1 MRNTSFFLVISYF
14 WFIFA
19 AYKINAEAMKSTQE
33 YVSMLKQ
40 HASELRE
47 QFGIK
52 AMRLFGSVAMGE
64 QKEGS
69 DIDLFVEMA
78 PDMYNIVA
86 AHQYLEDLLGCDVDL
101 IRNHRNIRP
110 FFLEQINK
118 YGITIF
124 SAA

>member
-1 MRNTSFFLVISYF
+1 
-14 WFIFA
+14 
-19 AYKINAEAMKSTQE
+19 MKSTQE

-40 HASELRE
+40 HASELKE
-47 QFGIK
+47 KFGIK
-52 AMRLFGSVAMGE
+52 AMRLFGSVAVGE

-78 PDMYNIVA
+78 PNMYNIVA
-86 AHQYLEDLLGCDVDL
+86 AQQYLEELLGCDVDL